1 MPLIAVYNPV
11 CGDRTAKRFFDD
23 HVLPLLASKGQAV
36 DKVFETERPN
46 HAGEILYNFLEN
58 CQGNLTVVL
67 GSGDGTLHE
76 ITNFLSAT
84 KAKAEDSALPF
95 HLDVVLVPCG
105 TANALYSSLFPP
117 TTDALDIS
125 YKLKGLESFI
135 AGSNTIPL
143 AIAITTISS
152 PPTGGKRP
160 EGQCQSRNTDFSH
173 ILTVTLSA
181 VVVSTSLH
189 ASILHDSE
197 ALRIEHPGIERF
209 KIAAAKNANKWYHSH
224 VKLLPTSTGLVKQ
237 FDPSSKTFIDHPESE
252 VHDPIVDLYGPFVYF
267 LSTVNVDRLEPAF
280 RITPLARELPTKGP
294 SCDVVIIRPFRS
306 ETSMM
311 DTPEAREAFIPNL
324 YSVLGGAYQ
333 NGAHVNIRYHK
344 DGSISAEGDG
354 PPVVEYIRCGG
365 WEWIPDDI
373 DEAAHLICSDGQI
386 STIPRGGRAVCSVA
400 IPTDGAGFMVYS

>member
-1 MPLIAVYNPV
+1 MPLIAIYNPV
-11 CGDRTAKRFFDD
+11 CGDGTAKASPFFDD

-36 DKVFETERPN
+36 DKVFETERPG
-46 HAGEILYNFLEN
+46 HAGEILYNYLEDY
-58 CQGNLTVVL
+58 QGDLTVIL

-76 ITNFLSAT
+76 ITNFLFANKV
-84 KAKAEDSALPF
+84 KAKEDPLPF
-95 HLDVVLVPCG
+95 HLDIVLVPCG

-117 TTDALDIS
+117 TTDTLDVS

-135 AGSNTIPL
+135 AGSDTIPL

-152 PPTGGKRP
+152 PPTSGKRP
-160 EGQCQSRNTDFSH
+160 E
-173 ILTVTLSA
+173 VTLSS

-197 ALRIEHPGIERF
+197 ALRKEHPGIERF
-209 KIAAAKNANKWYHSH
+209 KIAAAKNANKWYNSH
-224 VKLLPTSTGLVKQ
+224 LKLLPTSMGLVEQ
-237 FDPSSKTFIDHPESE
+237 FDPSSNMFINHPESE
-252 VHDPIVDLYGPFVYF
+252 VHDPIVDLYGPFAYF

-306 ETSMM
+306 ESTMM

-333 NGAHVNIRYHK
+333 NGAHVNLRYHE

-373 DEAAHLICSDGQI
+373 DEGAHLLCSDGQI
-386 STIPRGGRAVCSVA
+386 STIPKGGRAVCSAA
-400 IPTDGAGFMVYS
+400 IPMDGAGFMVYS

>member
-1 MPLIAVYNPV
+1 M
-11 CGDRTAKRFFDD
+11 
-23 HVLPLLASKGQAV
+23 LASKGQVV
-36 DKVFETERPN
+36 DKVFETERPD
-46 HAGEILYNFLEN
+46 HAGEILYNYLED
-58 CQGNLTVVL
+58 CQGDLTVIL

-76 ITNFLSAT
+76 ITNYLSAT
-84 KAKAEDSALPF
+84 KVKAEEGPLPF
-95 HLDVVLVPCG
+95 HLDIVLVPCG

-117 TTDALDIS
+117 TSDALDVS

-152 PPTGGKRP
+152 PPTSGKRP
-160 EGQCQSRNTDFSH
+160 E
-173 ILTVTLSA
+173 VTLSA

-197 ALRIEHPGIERF
+197 ALRKEHPGIERF
-209 KIAAAKNANKWYHSH
+209 KIAAAKNANKWYNSH
-224 VKLLPTSTGLVKQ
+224 VKLLPTSTGLVEQ
-237 FDPSSKTFIDHPESE
+237 FEPSSNAFIDHPESG
-252 VHDPIVDLYGPFVYF
+252 VHDPIVDLYGPFAYF

-306 ETSMM
+306 ESTMM
-311 DTPEAREAFIPNL
+311 DTLETREAFIPNL
-324 YSVLGGAYQ
+324 YSILGGAYQ
-333 NGAHVNIRYHK
+333 NGAHVNLRYQQ

-373 DEAAHLICSDGQI
+373 DEGAHLLCSDGQI
-386 STIPRGGRAVCSVA
+386 FTIPKGGRAVCSAA
-400 IPTDGAGFMVYS
+400 IPMDGAGFMVYS

>member
-1 MPLIAVYNPV
+1 MPLIAIYNPV
-11 CGDRTAKRFFDD
+11 CGDGTAKQFFDD
-23 HVLPLLASKGQAV
+23 HVLPLLASKGQVV
-36 DKVFETERPN
+36 DKVFETERPD
-46 HAGEILYNFLEN
+46 HAGEILYNYLEDF
-58 CQGNLTVVL
+58 QGDLTVIL

-76 ITNFLSAT
+76 ITNYLSSN
-84 KAKAEDSALPF
+84 KAKAEESPLPF
-95 HLDVVLVPCG
+95 HLDIVLVPCG

-117 TTDALDIS
+117 TSDALDVS

-135 AGSNTIPL
+135 TGSNTIPL

-152 PPTGGKRP
+152 PPTSGKTP
-160 EGQCQSRNTDFSH
+160 E
-173 ILTVTLSA
+173 VTLSA

-197 ALRIEHPGIERF
+197 ALRKEHPGIERF
-209 KIAAAKNANKWYHSH
+209 KIAAAKNANKWYNSH
-224 VKLLPTSTGLVKQ
+224 VKLLPTSTGLVEQ
-237 FDPSSKTFIDHPESE
+237 FEPSSNTFIDHPESE
-252 VHDPIVDLYGPFVYF
+252 VHDPIVDLYGPFAYF

-306 ETSMM
+306 ESSMM

-333 NGAHVNIRYHK
+333 NGAHVNLRYQE

-373 DEAAHLICSDGQI
+373 DEGAHLLCSDGQI
-386 STIPRGGRAVCSVA
+386 FTIPKGGRAVCSAA
-400 IPTDGAGFMVYS
+400 IPMDGAGFMVYS

>member
-1 MPLIAVYNPV
+1 MPLIAIYNPV
-11 CGDRTAKRFFDD
+11 CGDRTAKAWILIYQFFDD
-23 HVLPLLASKGQAV
+23 HVLPLLASKSQAV
-36 DKVFETERPN
+36 DKVFETERPD
-46 HAGEILYNFLEN
+46 HAGEILHNYLDN
-58 CQGNLTVVL
+58 CQGGLTVAL

-76 ITNFLSAT
+76 ITNFLSAA
-84 KAKAEDSALPF
+84 KAKAEEGPLPF
-95 HLDVVLVPCG
+95 HLDIVLVPCG

-117 TTDALDIS
+117 TTDALDVS
-125 YKLKGLESFI
+125 YKLKGVESFI

-152 PPTGGKRP
+152 PPTSEKRP
-160 EGQCQSRNTDFSH
+160 E
-173 ILTVTLSA
+173 VTLSA

-197 ALRIEHPGIERF
+197 ALRKEHPGIERF
-209 KIAAAKNANKWYHSH
+209 KIAAAKNANKWYYSH
-224 VKLLPTSTGLVKQ
+224 VKLLPTSAGLVKQ
-237 FDPSSKTFIDHPESE
+237 FDPSSNTFIDHPESE
-252 VHDPIVDLYGPFVYF
+252 VHDPIVDLYGPFAYF

-306 ETSMM
+306 KTSMM

-333 NGAHVNIRYHK
+333 NGAHVNLRYHK
-344 DGSISAEGDG
+344 DGSISAEADG

-373 DEAAHLICSDGQI
+373 DEAAHLLCSDGQI
-386 STIPRGGRAVCSVA
+386 STIPKGGRAACSAA
-400 IPTDGAGFMVYS
+400 IPKDGAGFMVYS

>member
-1 MPLIAVYNPV
+1 MPLIAIYNPV
-11 CGDRTAKRFFDD
+11 CGDGTAKALQFFDD
-23 HVLPLLASKGQAV
+23 RVLPLLSSKAQAV
-36 DKVFETERPN
+36 DKIFKTERPS
-46 HAGEILYNFLEN
+46 HAGEILYNYLEN
-58 CQGNLTVVL
+58 CQGDLTVVL

-76 ITNFLSAT
+76 IIDFLSAT
-84 KAKAEDSALPF
+84 KAKAEEGPLPF
-95 HLDVVLVPCG
+95 HLDIVLVPCG

-117 TTDALDIS
+117 TTDALDVS
-125 YKLKGLESFI
+125 YKLKGVESFI

-152 PPTGGKRP
+152 PPTSRKQP
-160 EGQCQSRNTDFSH
+160 E
-173 ILTVTLSA
+173 VTLSA

-197 ALRIEHPGIERF
+197 ALRKEHPGIERF
-209 KIAAAKNANKWYHSH
+209 KISASKNANKWYYSH
-224 VKLLPTSTGLVKQ
+224 VKLLPSSTGLVKQ
-237 FDPSSKTFIDHPESE
+237 YDPSSNTFIDHPESE
-252 VHDPIVDLYGPFVYF
+252 VHDPIVDLYGPFAYF

-294 SCDVVIIRPFRS
+294 SCDIVIIRPFRS

-311 DTPEAREAFIPNL
+311 DTPEAREAFVPNL

-333 NGAHVNIRYHK
+333 NGAHVNLRYHK

-354 PPVVEYIRCGG
+354 HPVVEYLRCGG

-373 DEAAHLICSDGQI
+373 DEAAHLLCSDGQI
-386 STIPRGGRAVCSVA
+386 STIPKGGRAVCSAA
-400 IPTDGAGFMVYS
+400 IPMGGGGFMVYS